1 LDGHLDDHLIIR
13 RLDRMDAAACAALHA
28 TGFLHPWAEAEF
40 ESLLLAPE
48 VCGDGLFLPDAMG
61 QSVLIGFVLSRHA
74 ADEAEILTIVMAPSH
89 RGRGHSN
96 ALLEAHIEA
105 VAHIGATCLF
115 LEVDVDNAPARAL
128 YSRHGFEKVGERKG
142 YYRKP
147 DGSRSTAL
155 VLRRNF
161 VSAPHSGKS
170 K

>member
-1 LDGHLDDHLIIR
+1 LDDHVIIR
-13 RLDRMDAAACAALHA
+13 RLDTIEAAACAALHA

-40 ESLLLAPE
+40 ESLLLVPE
-48 VCGDGLFLPDAMG
+48 VCGDGLFLPDALG
-61 QSVLIGFVLSRHA
+61 QAVLVGFVLSRHA

-89 RGRGHSN
+89 RGRGHSGI
-96 ALLEAHIEA
+96 LLGAHIEA
-105 VAHIGATCLF
+105 VAHGGAACLF

-128 YSRHGFEKVGERKG
+128 YSRYGFEKVGERKG

-161 VSAPHSGKS
+161 VPEPDSG
-170 K
+170 